1 MLLDFV
7 SHAKCAGHTEVRK
20 VRGGTRMAD
29 VWNLKED
36 ELIPVQF
43 NGNGQPLGDE
53 GGIFN
58 KFTGCVARVANQILL
73 DAADWRKVPMSI
85 KEDCWS
91 LMKV

>member
-20 VRGGTRMAD
+20 VRGGTRMTD

-43 NGNGQPLGDE
+43 NGNGQPLGNE
-53 GGIFN
+53 RGIFN
-58 KFTGCVARVANQILL
+58 KFTGCVARVANQIPL
-73 DAADWRKVPMSI
+73 DAADWRKVPLSI
-85 KEDCWS
+85 REDCWS
-91 LMKV
+91 LMTV

>member
-1 MLLDFV
+1 VNNV
-7 SHAKCAGHTEVRK
+7 SHTKYAGGSGLRK
-20 VRGGTRMAD
+20 VRGGTRMTD

-43 NGNGQPLGDE
+43 NGNGQPLGNE

-58 KFTGCVARVANQILL
+58 KFTGCIARVANQIPL
-73 DAADWRKVPMSI
+73 DAADWRKVPMST

-91 LMKV
+91 LVTV

>member
-20 VRGGTRMAD
+20 VRGGTRMTD

-36 ELIPVQF
+36 EMIPVQF

-58 KFTGCVARVANQILL
+58 KFTGCVARVANQIPL
-73 DAADWRKVPMSI
+73 DAVDWRKVPLSI
-85 KEDCWS
+85 KDDCWS
-91 LMKV
+91 LMTV